1 MSSSFLSRAAL
12 AVALLSLGA
21 CADADAPP
29 ADATAAGETT
39 VVSGE
44 TDAPVPGRA
53 ADPPEDSEGGDA
65 DSTGA
70 GDILQPVTITA
81 MQAGDVA
88 CYVTLTDAAG
98 ATREEM
104 AAFEI
109 CEQTGLVGTPVTIR
123 TEMGN
128 VMAASCQG
136 DPDCPDSESV
146 RLIVAATPAA
156 D

>member
-1 MSSSFLSRAAL
+1 MLSSFLPRAAL
-12 AVALLSLGA
+12 AVALLALSA
-21 CADADAPP
+21 CGDADTTAE
-29 ADATAAGETT
+29 DAALGETT

-53 ADPPEDSEGGDA
+53 ADTPTEPPTDLAA
-65 DSTGA
+65 DSTE
-70 GDILQPVTITA
+70 IPQPVTITEL
-81 MQAGDVA
+81 QAGDVA

-98 ATREEM
+98 ATRNEM
-104 AAFEI
+104 ANFEI
-109 CEQTGLVGTPVTIR
+109 CEQTSLVGTPVTIR

-146 RLIVAATPAA
+146 RLIVEATPATN
-156 D
+156 

>member
-1 MSSSFLSRAAL
+1 MSAFLLRATL
-12 AVALLSLGA
+12 AVALLALAA
-21 CADADAPP
+21 CGDADAP
-29 ADATAAGETT
+29 ADAGPVGETT
-39 VVSGE
+39 VISGE
-44 TDAPVPGRA
+44 TDAPVPGRVA
-53 ADPPEDSEGGDA
+53 ATPEDSEGADA
-65 DSTGA
+65 DA
-70 GDILQPVTITA
+70 PDLPQPVTITA
-81 MQAGDVA
+81 MQAGDAA

-109 CEQTGLVGTPVTIR
+109 CEQTDLVGTPVTIR

-136 DPDCPDSESV
+136 DPDCPDSDTV
-146 RLIVAATPAA
+146 RLIVEATPAA

>member
-1 MSSSFLSRAAL
+1 MSFATLLARTAL
-12 AVALLSLGA
+12 ALALLPLAA
-21 CADADAPP
+21 CGDTDADAP
-29 ADATAAGETT
+29 AGETT

-53 ADPPEDSEGGDA
+53 ADAPDAPPADLADA
-65 DSTGA
+65 AADTTDLA
-70 GDILQPVTITA
+70 QPVTITA

-88 CYVTLTDAAG
+88 CYVTLTDATG

-104 AAFEI
+104 ADFEI
-109 CEQTGLVGTPVTIR
+109 CEREDLIGTPVTVT

-136 DPDCPDSESV
+136 DPDCPDSETV
-146 RLIVAATPAA
+146 RLIVSATPAA
-156 D
+156 N